1 MSNAFAVSVSQVNRF
16 VSLIIKKEEKLSD
29 IYVKGEISNFIYH
42 KSGHMY
48 FTLKDENSAL
58 KAVMFKDN
66 VSTLKFIPENG
77 LSVIVRG
84 AIQVYEAGGQYQ
96 LYCTEIEPAGIG
108 ELYLAYEKLKEK
120 LLKEGLF
127 EQKRQLP
134 KMPMSICIITAQTG
148 AALQDMLNIVG
159 RRFPIASIKLIP
171 SLVQGVNAPTSLVN
185 AIKLA
190 QESECEIIIIGR
202 GGGSYEDLWAFND
215 EKVARALYESRI
227 PTISAVGHETDFVIT
242 DFVADMRA
250 PTPSAAAEL
259 CVPDKNEVLD
269 YLDRLYSGMK
279 NLINISIYK
288 RLNIIENLERIIGS
302 NSPYKKLEN
311 AEKRISEIS
320 SAVDFSISSAL
331 KFNDNKINSI
341 FEIISALS
349 PLNVLKKGYSIVV
362 DNKGFPLKNINSV
375 EEGNDIIVRMN
386 DGRINAKVTGVT
398 KVQKEV
404 ENEL

>member
-1 MSNAFAVSVSQVNRF
+1 
-16 VSLIIKKEEKLSD
+16 
-29 IYVKGEISNFIYH
+29 
-42 KSGHMY
+42 MY

>member
-148 AALQDMLNIVG
+148 AALQDMLNIIG

>member
-148 AALQDMLNIVG
+148 AALQDMLNIIG

-215 EKVARALYESRI
+215 EKVARVLYESRI